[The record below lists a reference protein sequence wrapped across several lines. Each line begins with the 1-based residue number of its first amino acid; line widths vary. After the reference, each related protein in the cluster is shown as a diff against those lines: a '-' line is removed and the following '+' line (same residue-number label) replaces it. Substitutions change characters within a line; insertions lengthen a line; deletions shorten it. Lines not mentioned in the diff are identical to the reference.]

1 MKYIAMTLLHNL
13 VLRKALVLCL
23 VLVLIVTL
31 VVPRPA
37 KAQLF
42 LAQIVSLL
50 QAVYD
55 IIRNDLG
62 EVLNQITGLNEWLR
76 EFYQAFLFPKK
87 AIEAARAFVDW
98 MSDAFNKLIHE
109 TLRGNVMSS
118 TLPASQTL
126 EALLRNGSLDF
137 NQLAERY
144 RTVYG
149 AVPSAADASP
159 LDRNL
164 IDVDDAM
171 ALNSMK
177 SLGASEA
184 TINLSLGAA
193 SEMENKIKDPESAPG
208 AAPFISAAGTVASIQ
223 TQAMIQKMIA
233 TQIRQEAALLAH
245 HNTLLKRDALLASE
259 VRGSIRQLLNKR

>member
-1 MKYIAMTLLHNL
+1 MKHIAMILLHTL
-13 VLRKALVLCL
+13 VLRRALVLCL

-31 VVPRPA
+31 VVPKPV
-37 KAQLF
+37 KAQLL

-50 QAVYD
+50 QTVYD

-62 EVLNQITGLNEWLR
+62 EVLNQITGLKEWLR
-76 EFYQAFLFPKK
+76 DFYQVFLFPKK
-87 AIEAARAFVDW
+87 AIEAARAFVIW
-98 MSDAFNKLIHE
+98 MSDAFNKLIYE

-137 NQLAERY
+137 NKLAERY

-149 AVPSAADASP
+149 AVPPATDASP

-193 SEMENKIKDPESAPG
+193 AEMENRIKDPESAPG

-245 HNTLLKRDALLASE
+245 RNTLLKRDALLASE